1 MQRGVVSLSRTS
13 IATSTNVPNS
23 SSFKQRFNPVLQGSF
38 RFTKTRFLVSDSVFR
53 PLRAIL
59 KPSPV
64 FFRQRDPMTS
74 RAVLYSLRSL
84 RFNRVLFNAR
94 RWRFL
99 DSVVYYG
106 GAVNGRRPFPFLNRL
121 SPPRSQ
127 TFTKQFS
134 INRKN
139 EYSNFHSSHS
149 TIELETEF
157 NLEISTEGEIPQNN
171 ENDNHANIP
180 NLITSLQVMMY
191 FSYYC
196 FCFMYDNL
204 CTCILCI
211 NFVF

>member
-1 MQRGVVSLSRTS
+1 MQRGVVSLSRTA
-13 IATSTNVPNS
+13 IATRTNVSIS
-23 SSFKQRFNPVLQGSF
+23 SSFKRRIDPVLQGSF
-38 RFTKTRFLVSDSVFR
+38 GFTKTRFLVSDSVFR

-59 KPSPV
+59 KLSPV
-64 FFRQRDPMTS
+64 FFPQRDPMTS

-84 RFNRVLFNAR
+84 RFNRALLNAR

-106 GAVNGRRPFPFLNRL
+106 GAINGRRPFPFLNKL
-121 SPPRSQ
+121 SPPPPSQ
-127 TFTKQFS
+127 TFSKQLS

-157 NLEISTEGEIPQNN
+157 NLEISTEGLIPQIN
-171 ENDNHANIP
+171 NHANLP
-180 NLITSLQVMMY
+180 NLITALQVMLCFTLILLLFCVLY
-191 FSYYC
+191 F
-196 FCFMYDNL
+196 M
-204 CTCILCI
+204 CI